1 MYVREVKMLHVT
13 WRYSALY
20 SIVLSKSI
28 TMIISPSALYYG
40 DYYLASKS
48 PHYYLAPK
56 YQQDNIHPVC
66 GGRLALFCSLF
77 LGGGGLAL
85 FGSGNLQCWAESLEQ
100 VAERFADSR
109 KIDRLKFMD
118 DSAYRY

>member
-1 MYVREVKMLHVT
+1 MDVFWHCFCSLFK
-13 WRYSALY
+13 
-20 SIVLSKSI
+20 
-28 TMIISPSALYYG
+28 
-40 DYYLASKS
+40 
-48 PHYYLAPK
+48 
-56 YQQDNIHPVC
+56 
-66 GGRLALFCSLF
+66 GGGGLALLCLLF

-118 DSAYRY
+118 DSAYRCRCDCYFTDHQLFNLIKINHKSASTDIWDIQLSGAIMQI